1 MKSLVQHPTAT
12 LTWRK
17 SASTPPDFELV
28 GPEGAFATLA
38 FLNDEHTLARVK
50 TAEGIWTLKHLGVL
64 NPVVTLRELGT
75 HANLAVFHPHAL
87 RHGKLEFIDGSSYDW
102 TWNHQ
107 GSPGGAFLDPGG
119 RPLVRLEAQPLEKR
133 LPNVDLEQCQVCLDV
148 SPLLLTRS
156 SLLATVGW
164 YLLLFDHLKEKDG
177 ATPEFALLL

>member
-12 LTWRK
+12 LTWCK

-28 GPEGAFATLA
+28 GPEGAVATLA

-64 NPVVTLRELGT
+64 NPVVTLRELET

-102 TWNHQ
+102 TWNQ
-107 GSPGGAFLDPGG
+107 AGNPGGAFLDPVG
-119 RPLVRLEAQPLEKR
+119 RPLVRLHIQPGEDR
-133 LPNVDLEQCQVCLDV
+133 PPTDDPQQCQVHLDV

-156 SLLATVGW
+156 SLLAAVGW
-164 YLLLFDHLKEKDG
+164 YLLLFDHLKQKDG